1 MIHAA
6 PARATA
12 AERDDGGSRV
22 TVAAIAMAAVGLMA
36 IAAMLLASGSKSG
49 AVLALALA
57 GAPVLLYLAIRRPF
71 IFPFGLYAV
80 LVPFNHIIVIS
91 GLGTLTKFA
100 GILASV
106 ALLLAVVRTKR
117 VVRPPGV
124 LFGWLA
130 FVTWACA
137 SIAWALNPNDSLT
150 LIGTLLQLFFLFAVT
165 AIAPISRGELRV
177 VMAMI
182 VLGGAA
188 AAAYGG
194 KLFLGGAQTYG
205 NRLFLKSG
213 SGGEYL
219 DPNHFAAALLLPLA
233 LALVWAFKAPKL
245 FGKLVSFAAL
255 AALLIGVYA
264 SGSRGALVAAAFM
277 ALFVAW
283 RTGYWLQSII
293 IAALGGVLSL
303 AVKTSVWSRFLADV
317 GTGSGRTSIWMIG
330 AHAFMGNPVIG
341 AGVGNF
347 PDAYDQSLLHQ
358 YTPIFAY
365 WDRGA
370 HNLILMVG
378 VELGVIGLA
387 LLLWVMAG
395 QARMLRGIGR
405 GHELY
410 DVRIGLEA
418 ALVGLLVASMFLDTL
433 YWKYAWLTFTAL
445 VLARSASIAPS
456 EEPVSWSTPAAVRAD
471 EIRRRAVMRS

>member
-6 PARATA
+6 PTRAIA
-12 AERDDGGSRV
+12 ADREVNGSRL
-22 TVAAIAMAAVGLMA
+22 AVVGIA
-36 IAAMLLASGSKSG
+36 IAAMALMALAALLLASGSKSG

-57 GAPVLLYLAIRRPF
+57 AAPLLLYLAISRPF

-80 LVPFNHIIVIS
+80 LVPFNHLIVIS

-117 VVRPPGV
+117 VVRPPAV
-124 LFGWLA
+124 LLAWLA
-130 FVTWACA
+130 FTTWACA
-137 SIAWALNPNDSLT
+137 SVAWALNPSDSLT
-150 LIGTLLQLFFLFAVT
+150 LIGTLLQLLLLFAVT
-165 AIAPISRGELRV
+165 AVAPISSGELRV
-177 VMAMI
+177 VLAMI

-205 NRLFLKSG
+205 NRLFLESG
-213 SGGEYL
+213 SAGEYL

-233 LALVWAFKAPKL
+233 LALVGTFKAPKL
-245 FGKLVSFAAL
+245 VGKLMSFAAL
-255 AALLIGVYA
+255 AALLVGVYA
-264 SGSRGALVAAAFM
+264 SGSRGALVAAAAI

-283 RTGYWLQSII
+283 RTGYWLQLIGI
-293 IAALGGVLSL
+293 GALGAALSL
-303 AVKTSVWSRFLADV
+303 AVKTAVWSRFLADV
-317 GTGSGRTSIWMIG
+317 GTGSGRSSIWLIG
-330 AHAFMGNPVIG
+330 AHAFLRDPLIG

-347 PDAYDQSLLHQ
+347 PDAYDQSLLHL

-378 VELGVIGLA
+378 VELGLIGLA
-387 LLLWVMAG
+387 LLLWVIVG
-395 QARMLRGIGR
+395 QARLLRDIGR

-410 DVRIGLEA
+410 DVRIALEA
-418 ALVGLLVASMFLDTL
+418 ALVGLLVVSMFLDTL

-445 VLARSASIAPS
+445 VLARSAAIVPS
-456 EEPVSWSTPAAVRAD
+456 EEPVIWSTPAAVRAD